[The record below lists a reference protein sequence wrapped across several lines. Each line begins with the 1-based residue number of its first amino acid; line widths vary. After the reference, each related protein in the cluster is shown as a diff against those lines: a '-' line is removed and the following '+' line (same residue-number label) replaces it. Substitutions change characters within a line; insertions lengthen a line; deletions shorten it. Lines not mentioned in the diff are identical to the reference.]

1 MPDEELCNAILTSK
15 GVIPEAKV
23 DRLLACCPFCPSYT
37 RTSRRSKRM
46 ITRSAHGTIGHGGDH
61 STQSRHSTICDDDG
75 GGGGDGGVGVGGGG
89 GGGAGCGG
97 IIRKIRSSSS
107 SNSNSG
113 RSRKKLS

>member
-1 MPDEELCNAILTSK
+1 MPDEELCNTILTSK

-46 ITRSAHGTIGHGGDH
+46 ITRSAHGTIGHRGDH

-75 GGGGDGGVGVGGGG
+75 GGDGGVGVGGGG
-89 GGGAGCGG
+89 GGGAGGG
-97 IIRKIRSSSS
+97 GGIRKIRSSSS